1 MHASISG
8 CHSSEVGSVEVYNNK
23 FYNRQLKFTRHK
35 RVVDEKGGFYPK
47 ILAVCS
53 QDKYI

>member
-8 CHSSEVGSVEVYNNK
+8 YYSSKVGSVEVYNNK

-35 RVVDEKGGFYPK
+35 RVVDGKGGFYPK
-47 ILAVCS
+47 ILEYM
-53 QDKYI
+53 DNYI